1 MCMCGGGDGVGGVDI
16 YWQFISNRSVRKE
29 QSYDAALLRCLIP
42 VVFSPTVNPQW
53 SHQHW
58 YESGCKISSFWLH
71 MNECLGMAMVL
82 VVGSRFLKGVFFF
95 TPPLL
100 FLLCFK
106 YTRMYIFSSFDVKSS
121 SANVSSGAHLWQMPH
136 YSAVQFISTHNQKE
150 PRFLFFHRLS
160 L

>member
-1 MCMCGGGDGVGGVDI
+1 MCMCGGGGGGCGYLLAI
-16 YWQFISNRSVRKE
+16 YQQQISQKGAE
-29 QSYDAALLRCLIP
+29 LRCRPSQMLDSCI
-42 VVFSPTVNPQW
+42 FSPTVNPQW

-71 MNECLGMAMVL
+71 MNERLGVAVVL
-82 VVGSRFLKGVFFF
+82 VVGSSFLNGVFFF
-95 TPPLL
+95 FTPLL

-106 YTRMYIFSSFDVKSS
+106 YTRMYIFSRFDVKSS
-121 SANVSSGAHLWQMPH
+121 SANVSFGAHLWQMPH
-136 YSAVQFISTHNQKE
+136 SSAVQFISTHNQKE